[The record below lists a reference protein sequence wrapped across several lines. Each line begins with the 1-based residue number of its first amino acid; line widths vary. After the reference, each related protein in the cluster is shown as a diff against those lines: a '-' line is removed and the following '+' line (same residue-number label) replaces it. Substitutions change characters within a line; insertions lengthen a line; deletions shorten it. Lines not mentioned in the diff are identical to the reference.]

1 MTKSAAGRATPFPGR
16 REAHASA
23 VLAVNLYLTRYLG
36 RLSKAFAGDVSEA
49 IVLGE
54 IAHHNVSGVLAEI
67 GRLPKLHEAVASG
80 RINRHAYLPTNA
92 FSIAQATGIPR
103 QTVRRKIAS
112 LTKRGWLRATPGGLV
127 VTAAPVG
134 DDTVSRVFS
143 FIGAPFCRA
152 DLRYHNLNLYLWNR
166 NRSR

>member
-67 GRLPKLHEAVASG
+67 GGLPKLHEAVASG

-127 VTAAPVG
+127 VTAAPYEHFR
-134 DDTVSRVFS
+134 DFN
-143 FIGAPFCRA
+143 RA
-152 DLRYHNLNLYLWNR
+152 NIADFLATAQTLLGFLSEPANPQ
-166 NRSR
+166 